1 VNVPWTPRQ
10 LGRAGV
16 AVIVLLASIVSV
28 RLFIAIDGT
37 SHSVSDTLL
46 GFVPN
51 DVVIWALALA
61 GIWLLRRAATSGNG

>member
-10 LGRAGV
+10 LARAGA

-28 RLFIAIDGT
+28 RLFFAIDGA

-61 GIWLLRRAATSGNG
+61 GIWLLRRAATSGSR